1 MRRRFGLALAAMSLL
16 FSSTGCLWAPELS
29 QIQREIERQ
38 LPGSSFEKEV
48 RLSLGPLSLGM
59 ARFVTRMIPDSYVP
73 EAGEAHDYLNEVR
86 RVQIALYRTV
96 TLPPLGSVRMPE
108 PLRLLVRDQNW
119 HLAIKNQSEA
129 ELTWVLTR
137 MENDLVRDIYVVLL
151 DSQQLAVIR
160 VEGRM
165 DQLVAKAVENGA
177 DEIPQLLGLDLSLR

>member
-1 MRRRFGLALAAMSLL
+1 MRRRFVWLL
-16 FSSTGCLWAPELS
+16 MLVLVSSTTGCLWAPELS

-59 ARFVTRMIPDSYVP
+59 ARFVTRVIPASYVP
-73 EAGEAHDYLNEVR
+73 EAGEAHDYLQEVR
-86 RVQIALYRTV
+86 RVQIALYRTLA
-96 TLPPLGSVRMPE
+96 LPELHAVRMPE
-108 PLRLLVRDQNW
+108 PLRVLLEDPSW
-119 HLAIKNQSEA
+119 HLAIKKQKLD

-137 MENDLVRDIYVVLL
+137 TEQGLVRDIYVVLL
-151 DSQQLAVIR
+151 DDEQLAVIR

-177 DEIPQLLGLDLSLR
+177 DEIPQMLGLDLSLR